1 MTIEELPYFCV
12 RIQGY
17 KNDKLAGQG
26 SGTLIEDNGHYYVMT
41 AAHCLCDKDNNRFEI
56 AYLELNLVLAKDETY
71 KLTAISVVEF
81 DDADNVDWALVEVE
95 RPDIDFDYR
104 RIKRCNNYKYNNM
117 EFYGFYG
124 FTQLEDLGALYQ
136 VELRGMP
143 GSYWHISDIPI
154 DGQADDAHKLIDGN
168 SGAGVFFEHAGIYYI
183 VGYVKC
189 LINSNGAYS
198 DFILYNIPT
207 YSNYLSTESVKN
219 IDLNVLTEWQK
230 EADVKIKESILEQY
244 QEKKPDYLANLERK
258 LAVIYSDDEERQN
271 KMDTLE
277 NDYIEGS
284 AHMLK
289 MVRDG
294 NSLYEELNK
303 EDEELTARINE
314 NRRIKYVDEDK
325 AEDNLKE
332 VREQYKVYARNKFTK
347 DTPTETLTNKY
358 AAYRV
363 AEKLMNCTIDYK
375 KK

>member
-12 RIQGY
+12 RIRGN
-17 KNDKLAGQG
+17 NDDNVAGQG
-26 SGTLIEDNGHYYVMT
+26 SGTLIEDHGRYYVMT

-56 AYLELNLVLAKDETY
+56 ACLELNLVLAKDEAYT
-71 KLTAISVVEF
+71 LTVISVVEF
-81 DDADNVDWALVEVE
+81 NSADDVDWALVEVE

-104 RIKRCNNYKYNNM
+104 RIKRCNNYKYNNK

-124 FTQLEDLGALYQ
+124 FTQLENLGAMYQ
-136 VELRGMP
+136 VELRGQP
-143 GSYWHISDIPI
+143 GSYWHISGIQI

-168 SGAGVFFEHAGIYYI
+168 SGAGVFFEHTGIYYI
-183 VGYVKC
+183 VGYVKR
-189 LINSNGAYS
+189 LINTNGAYS

-207 YSNYLSTESVKN
+207 ESNYLSTDSVKN
-219 IDLNVLTEWQK
+219 IDLNVLAEWQK
-230 EADVKIKESILEQY
+230 EADVKIKESVLEQY
-244 QEKKPDYLANLERK
+244 QEKKPEYLANLERK
-258 LAVIYSDDEERQN
+258 LTVIYSDDEERQG

-303 EDEELTARINE
+303 EDDELTARINDS
-314 NRRIKYVDEDK
+314 RRIRYVDEDR

-332 VREQYKVYARNKFTK
+332 VREQYKVYARSKFTK

-363 AEKLMNCTIDYK
+363 AEKLMNCTIDYIK
-375 KK
+375 K

>member
-12 RIQGY
+12 RIRGY
-17 KNDKLAGQG
+17 INDKLAGQG
-26 SGTLIEDNGHYYVMT
+26 SGTLIVDNNHYYVMT
-41 AAHCLCDKDNNRFEI
+41 ASHTLCDKEKKRFEMNS
-56 AYLELNLVLAKDETY
+56 LKLDLVLGKEQTY
-71 KLTAISVVEF
+71 ILTVISVVEF
-81 DDADNVDWALVEVE
+81 SDADDIDWALLEIEKPEV
-95 RPDIDFDYR
+95 DFDYR
-104 RIKRCNNYKYNNM
+104 RIKRCNNYKYNNK
-117 EFYGFYG
+117 EIYGFYG
-124 FTQLEDLGALYQ
+124 FTQLEDLGALYR
-136 VELRGMP
+136 VELRGQP
-143 GSYWHISDIPI
+143 GAYWHISDIPI

-207 YSNYLSTESVKN
+207 DSKHLSTDSVKN
-219 IDLNVLTEWQK
+219 IDLNVLAEWQK
-230 EADVKIKESILEQY
+230 EADVKIKESVLEQY

>member
-12 RIQGY
+12 RIRGY
-17 KNDKLAGQG
+17 NDGNVADQG
-26 SGTLIEDNGHYYVMT
+26 SGTLIEDYGRYYVMT
-41 AAHCLCDKDNNRFEI
+41 AAHCLCDKDKNRFEI
-56 AYLELNLVLAKDETY
+56 ACLELNLVFAKDETY
-71 KLTAISVVEF
+71 TLTVISVVEF
-81 DDADNVDWALVEVE
+81 NQADDVDWALVEVV

-104 RIKRCNNYKYNNM
+104 RIKRCNNYKYNNK
-117 EFYGFYG
+117 EIYGFYG
-124 FTQLEDLGALYQ
+124 FTQLEDLGAMYQ
-136 VELRGMP
+136 VELRGLP

-168 SGAGVFFEHAGIYYI
+168 SGAGIFFEHAGIYYI
-183 VGYVKC
+183 VGYVKR
-189 LINSNGAYS
+189 LINKNGAYS

-207 YSNYLSTESVKN
+207 DSKHLSTDSVKN
-219 IDLNVLTEWQK
+219 IDLNVLAEWQK
-230 EADVKIKESILEQY
+230 EADVKIKESVLEQY
-244 QEKKPDYLANLERK
+244 QEKMPVYLANLERK
-258 LAVIYSDDEERQN
+258 LAVIYSDDEERQC

-277 NDYIEGS
+277 NDYLEGS

-303 EDEELTARINE
+303 EDDELTARINDC
-314 NRRIKYVDEDK
+314 RRIKYVDEDR

-332 VREQYKVYARNKFTK
+332 VLEQYKVYARNKFTK